1 TIESFNTPL
10 AQHTPAIKNASAL
23 SETLIAE
30 FQSADVVLLSV
41 PMYNFTI
48 PSVLKAYI
56 DHIVRI
62 GFTFDYHAQKGLY
75 GLLEN
80 KHAIVCSAMGSV
92 FSDQKLAAMDH
103 LQPYLKML
111 LGFIGIEKIDMLCV
125 EGTSTDPQALARS
138 KEIAQAKILDIIKQ
152 KGSSL

>member
-1 TIESFNTPL
+1 MTRLLRIDTSSRSQGSHSGELADFVEKSWLDHFPRDEILSRDLARDNIPHLSNSTIEAFNTPL
-10 AQHTPAIKNASAL
+10 AQHTPAIKNASRL

-30 FQSADVVLLSV
+30 FQSADVILLSV

-75 GLLEN
+75 GLLKN
-80 KHAIVCSAMGSV
+80 KHAIVC
-92 FSDQKLAAMDH
+92 
-103 LQPYLKML
+103 
-111 LGFIGIEKIDMLCV
+111 
-125 EGTSTDPQALARS
+125 
-138 KEIAQAKILDIIKQ
+138 
-152 KGSSL
+152 